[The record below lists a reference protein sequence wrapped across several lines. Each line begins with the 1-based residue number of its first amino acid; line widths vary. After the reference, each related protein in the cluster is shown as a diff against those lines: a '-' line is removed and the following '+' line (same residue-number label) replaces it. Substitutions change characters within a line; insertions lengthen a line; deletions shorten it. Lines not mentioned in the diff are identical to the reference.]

1 MNVLIVHSL
10 QSFTTDIC
18 TLVQSVCIL
27 NLHCH
32 YFSRIPSESVAEG
45 GAFPS

>member
-10 QSFTTDIC
+10 ESFTTDIC
-18 TLVQSVCIL
+18 TVCRIL

-32 YFSRIPSESVAEG
+32 YFSRIPSEPVAEG